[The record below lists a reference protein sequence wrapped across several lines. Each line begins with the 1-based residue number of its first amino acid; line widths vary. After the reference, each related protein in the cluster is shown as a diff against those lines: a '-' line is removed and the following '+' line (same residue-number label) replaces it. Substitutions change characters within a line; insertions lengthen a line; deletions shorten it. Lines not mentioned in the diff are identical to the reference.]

1 MLVLSGYLSDTS
13 QKTELI
19 DLGRPNIVCDL
30 PDIPIQVY
38 GAVGFNNV
46 NGSTICGGLKY
57 GTIVTNDCFNLN
69 SDHQWESL
77 TSMTTT
83 RLFASVTQIDSDEV
97 LITGG
102 IDEAATDLKS
112 TEIISSSGSEASED
126 LTFTIWGHCTQKI
139 NETTALICG
148 GTQNGQDNSDAT
160 WFMDLITF
168 KIQEGPRL
176 QTGRLGHGCATLN
189 LDDKN
194 YVIITGGAQRKPEY
208 KVLDTTEILDLQD
221 LQTKNPIWKPG
232 K

>member
-1 MLVLSGYLSDTS
+1 MLVVTGGPWKSG

-19 DLGRPNIVCDL
+19 DLGSPNINCDL
-30 PDIPIQVY
+30 PDFPIQVD
-38 GAVGFNNV
+38 GAVGFNSV
-46 NGSTICGGLKY
+46 NGQTICGGRTSD
-57 GTIVTNDCFNLN
+57 GMNECFNLN

>member
-1 MLVLSGYLSDTS
+1 MLVVNGAL
-13 QKTELI
+13 KTELV
-19 DLGRPNIVCDL
+19 DLGGPNTKCDL
-30 PDIPIQVY
+30 PDFPIEFAVS
-38 GAVGFNNV
+38 GSVGFNNV
-46 NGSTICGGLKY
+46 NGPTICGGYKFDE
-57 GTIVTNDCFNLN
+57 TITNACINLN

-77 TSMTTT
+77 TNMTTP
-83 RLFASVTQIDSDEV
+83 RLSASVTHIGSEEF
-97 LITGG
+97 LIIGG
-102 IDEAATDLKS
+102 LDDAFTDLKS
-112 TEIISSSGSEASED
+112 TEIVGFSGSEASED
-126 LTFTIWGHCTQKI
+126 LPFTIAGHCTLKI